1 METKEKNLE
10 QDIESYLLSEGGY
23 VKGNMRTYDKRRAID
38 MPVLIEFIE
47 KTQPKQWN
55 KYKNIYGEQAQSQ
68 LYKMFQN
75 NVAQSGLIHVLRNGI
90 KDRGIELKFVYFEP
104 ASGLNEELVEKYH
117 ANILTETRQFYYSTD
132 NKNSIDMVLSVNGI
146 PVVALELKNQFTGQT
161 VEKSKDQY
169 IYNRDPKEPLF
180 QFNNRI
186 LAYFGVDLE
195 EVVMTTQIKGEET
208 RFLPFNQGSNGAGN
222 IGDGGNPENPN
233 GYPTAYLWEKVL
245 KREMLLSLL
254 QRYISLQVETKV
266 KLVNGKKVS
275 TTTET
280 IIFPRYHQL
289 DVVEKLISDTR
300 QSQEGKSY
308 LLQHSAGSGKSNSIA
323 WLTYR
328 LSSLHNKE
336 DKEMF
341 QSVFVVTDRRILNS
355 QLQNT
360 ILGFDHKTGQ
370 IETITDEDNST
381 KLKDAIND
389 KKRIIITTIHRFPL
403 IYKELDG
410 HAKKNF
416 AIVIDE
422 AHSSQSGKSAE
433 RLKEALADT
442 DEALREMAAWEEK
455 TEKELKDSM
464 DVMTETLLAQ
474 GKHKNLYF
482 YAFTATPKPKT
493 LQTFGVKKS
502 DGTYDAFHHYSMRQA
517 IDEGFILD
525 VLKYYTTIETSYKI
539 AKAVSDN
546 PEFEEIPA
554 TIAIKRYHDEH
565 GFVLQQK
572 VEIMVEKL
580 REITL
585 SKINGQAKAMIVSPS
600 RAHAVRYLF
609 LLREYCRKK
618 NYNDVHALV
627 AFSGTV
633 KYQGEEYTESKLNSS
648 DKQKIS
654 EKQLP
659 LFFNSNMY
667 NVLIVADKYQTGFD
681 EPLLHTMFIDK
692 KLRGVKAVQTLS
704 RLNRSHKG
712 KTDTYILDFI
722 NTTEDIKSSF
732 QPFFEETLLSD
743 AVDVNVVYEYD
754 TELKKYHLWNVEDEE
769 KVYQLYAKR
778 KQSDKDMGKLASAL
792 KPALNAYETL
802 VEDEQF
808 KVRSL
813 LKNFIRF
820 YAYMAQVVRTFDR
833 ELYKTYIFAEFFYR
847 LIPKKGH
854 SHINLEDKLA
864 LINNKLTETFSGAI
878 KLAPTINDKQVN
890 PERGTQGKK
899 PEVKTDLLT
908 NIIEKINIMYAGK
921 FTEADRV
928 IVETIYDKMIKTN
941 KTLKKQA
948 KNNDAQMFETS
959 IFPKEFGKVAQS
971 CYMEQMDAFSK
982 LFEDEQFYKR
992 VMQEMAKALY
1002 LNYRNSASEKKYSE
1016 ELTTSTDKSMMSYSA
1031 QNNNYDSILTAA
1043 ED

>member
-1 METKEKNLE
+1 METKEKNFE
-10 QDIESYLLSEGGY
+10 QDIESWLLSEGGY
-23 VKGNMRTYDKRRAID
+23 VKGTMATYDKKHAID
-38 MPVLIEFIE
+38 MPVLIKFIE
-47 KTQPKQWN
+47 VTQPKQWER
-55 KYKNIYGEQAQSQ
+55 YKNIYGEQVESQ
-68 LYKMFQN
+68 LYKIFQS
-75 NVAQSGLIHVLRNGI
+75 NVAQSGLIYVLRNGI
-90 KDRGIELKFVYFEP
+90 KDRGIGLKFVYFEP
-104 ASGLNEELVEKYH
+104 ASGLNEELVEKYN
-117 ANILTETRQFYYSTD
+117 ANILTETRQFFYSED

-146 PVVALELKNQFTGQT
+146 PVIALELKNQFTNQT
-161 VEKSKDQY
+161 VENSRHQY
-169 IYNRDPKEPLF
+169 MYNRDPKEPLF

-186 LAYFGVDLE
+186 LACFGVDLY
-195 EVVMTTQIKGEET
+195 EVIMTTQLRGEDT
-208 RFLPFNQGSNGAGN
+208 YFLPFNQGSNGAGN
-222 IGDGGNPENPN
+222 IGDGGNPENPD
-233 GYPTAYLWEKVL
+233 GYPTSYLWEKVL
-245 KREMLLSLL
+245 RREMLLSLL
-254 QRYISLQVETKV
+254 QRYISLQVEKKV
-266 KLVNGKKVS
+266 VLVKGKKVTKES
-275 TTTET
+275 KK

-289 DVVEKLISDTR
+289 DVVEKLIEDTKI
-300 QSQEGKSY
+300 QKEGKSW

-328 LSSLHNKE
+328 LASLHKKE

-341 QSVFVVTDRRILNS
+341 QSVFVVTDRRILNN
-355 QLQNT
+355 QLQDT
-360 ILGFDHKTGQ
+360 ILGFDHKVGQ
-370 IETITDEDNST
+370 IETITDSDNSS

-410 HAKKNF
+410 HAQKNF

-433 RLKEALADT
+433 KLKEALADT
-442 DEALREMAAWEEK
+442 DEALREMAEWEEK
-455 TEKELKDSM
+455 TEQELKDSM

-493 LQTFGVKKS
+493 LQTFGVMRD

-525 VLKYYTTIETSYKI
+525 VLKYYTTIETSYEI
-539 AKAVSDN
+539 AKAISDN
-546 PEFEEIPA
+546 PEYEEMPA
-554 TIAIKRYHDEH
+554 TRAIKNYHDTH

-572 VEIMVEKL
+572 IEVMVEKL

-585 SKINGQAKAMIVSPS
+585 SKIDGQAKAMIVSPS
-600 RAHAVRYLF
+600 RAHAVRYFFMLK
-609 LLREYCRKK
+609 EYCEKMG
-618 NYNDVHALV
+618 YDDVRPLV

-633 KYQGEEYTESKLNSS
+633 KYHDEEFTESKLNST
-648 DKQKIS
+648 DEQKIS

-659 LFFNSNMY
+659 LFFNSDMY

-681 EPLLHTMFIDK
+681 EPLLHTMFVDK

-704 RLNRSHKG
+704 RLNRSYKG

-722 NTTEDIKSSF
+722 NSADDIKTSF
-732 QPFFEETLLSD
+732 QPFYEETLLSD
-743 AVDVNVVYEYD
+743 AVDVNMVYEYD
-754 TELKKYHLWNVEDEE
+754 TELKKYHLWNTEDEE
-769 KVYQLYAKR
+769 NVYQVYAQR
-778 KQSDKDMGKLASAL
+778 KQGAKDMGKLASAL
-792 KPALNAYETL
+792 KPALQAYEIL

-813 LKNFIRF
+813 MKNFIRF

-847 LIPKKGH
+847 VIPKTAHEKVDL
-854 SHINLEDKLA
+854 SNKLA
-864 LINNKLTETFSGAI
+864 LVNNKLTETFSG
-878 KLAPTINDKQVN
+878 TIELKPSEKDK
-890 PERGTQGKK
+890 TLK
-899 PEVKTDLLT
+899 PEKGAQGRKPEEKTDLLA

-928 IVETIYDKMIKTN
+928 IVETIYDKMVKTS

-959 IFPKEFGKVAQS
+959 IFPKEFDKVAQS

-992 VMQEMAKALY
+992 VMSEMAKAMY
-1002 LNYRNSASEKKYSE
+1002 LNYRNSELGELKKNIVMYPQGE
-1016 ELTTSTDKSMMSYSA
+1016 ETLNANM
-1031 QNNNYDSILTAA
+1031 AA
-1043 ED
+1043 EKEYGE